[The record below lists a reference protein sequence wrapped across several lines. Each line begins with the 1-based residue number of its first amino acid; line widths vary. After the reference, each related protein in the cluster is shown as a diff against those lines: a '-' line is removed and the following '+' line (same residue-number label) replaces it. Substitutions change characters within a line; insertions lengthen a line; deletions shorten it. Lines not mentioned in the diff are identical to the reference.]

1 MKLKQI
7 IFIKTY
13 QKIFSIYL
21 IHQINMPVTAE
32 TEVAITQIFNELQ
45 GVTRGEAI
53 DDSNSN

>member
-1 MKLKQI
+1 
-7 IFIKTY
+7 
-13 QKIFSIYL
+13 
-21 IHQINMPVTAE
+21 MPVTAE